1 MTDAIARDIEA
12 RRVEPGSHLTLHY
25 RISLLPAG
33 QVVID
38 TFDGKP
44 ATLQLGIG
52 QMADAIEARLLGLA
66 EQTTASFDLS
76 EGEAY
81 GARNPELV
89 QRLARGV
96 LERAG
101 ASRGGTT
108 ADMLQP
114 GDTVEV
120 LAGDGRRIAGTL
132 QTLDEDTATLDFNHP
147 LAGRAL
153 RVEVRLIGIL

>member
-1 MTDAIARDIEA
+1 MTDTLA

-25 RISLLPAG
+25 RISLLPGG

-66 EQTTASFDLS
+66 EGREAVFDLA

-81 GARNPELV
+81 GERNPALL
-89 QRLARGV
+89 QRVARAALAR
-96 LERAG
+96 AG
-101 ASRGGTT
+101 DGTGGAT
-108 ADMLQP
+108 AETLSP
-114 GDTVEV
+114 GDTLEV
-120 LAGDGRRIAGTL
+120 LGPDGRRLAGTVHS
-132 QTLDEDTATLDFNHP
+132 LDAGDATIDFNHP

-153 RVEVRLIGIL
+153 RVEVRLIGVL